1 MGFEEVKDVNNHWI
15 CRPIN
20 LTVLAGG
27 NTRRMQS
34 GVWGAMLQ
42 TWISWV

>member
-1 MGFEEVKDVNNHWI
+1 MGFDVVEDVKNHWT

-20 LTVLAGG
+20 LAVLAGG

-42 TWISWV
+42 T